1 MRIRTPLPVLILAV
15 LLRSLAAA
23 QTMPA
28 MPGMSQLSGGVK
40 LKLTSPVMTSVRREG
55 SECESG

>member
-1 MRIRTPLPVLILAV
+1 MRIRTPLPVLILTAV
-15 LLRSLAAA
+15 LLRALAAA
-23 QTMPA
+23 QTMP
-28 MPGMSQLSGGVK
+28 GMSRPSGGVK